1 MSIWN
6 VFSLIGGLAV
16 FLYGMII
23 MNKNL
28 TAIAGEKMKS
38 LMLTLT
44 KSRFRGYLTGLGVTM
59 VNQSS
64 SATTVLEAA
73 LVGAGLMTFHQSLAV
88 TLGAELGS
96 TFLAHLI
103 AFPSISK
110 FATLIIAGGFFA
122 SLLAKTKKGNH
133 SALAIFGFGL
143 LFMGMEMMSSS
154 LKPLRTYQPFMDL
167 MVSVET
173 PALGILLGLVFTM
186 IIQSSGATSGLTIA
200 MAMAGTITLEQA
212 VPINLGAAVGT
223 CITAVLGSL
232 ALNWEAKRSAYVHI
246 FFQAIGVI
254 WVYILLMIPFQ
265 GERMFIWM
273 TKWFVTNVFR
283 TDSLAREIAMAFT
296 FMPVINHIILFPVLD
311 HVVALFEKMCPPKE
325 SEKPFSVKYLHEQLI
340 DGSVEI
346 ALEMAKKEI
355 LVVADLVKEMFSK
368 IEKAFESKDT
378 KIIREIC
385 ETDSKVDLLHR
396 TIILFLARISQK
408 EMGEEDSKRSIN
420 YLYIENELESIGDVI
435 DKNIMVLATKMID
448 QELSFSEDGLKELRE
463 LHGKVR
469 ENLDRLVETL
479 NDENPVIAKK
489 IREKY
494 ADLDETR
501 YKRLHIERL
510 HKGLKESIGT
520 SSVHLDLIN
529 YFNRI
534 NEHVAYIADRILW
547 LTR

>member
-6 VFSLIGGLAV
+6 LFTLIGGLAV
-16 FLYGMII
+16 FLYGMIV

-28 TAIAGEKMKS
+28 TSIAGEKMKS
-38 LMLTLT
+38 VMLTLT

-73 LVGAGLMTFHQSLAV
+73 LVGAGLMTFQQSLAV
-88 TLGAELGS
+88 TLGSELGS

-110 FATLIIAGGFFA
+110 FATIIIAGGFFT
-122 SLLAKTKKGNH
+122 SLVAKTKKGNNT
-133 SALAIFGFGL
+133 ALAIFGFGL
-143 LFMGMEMMSSS
+143 LFLGMNMMSDS
-154 LKPLRTYQPFMDL
+154 LKPLREYKPFMDL
-167 MVSVET
+167 MMRVET
-173 PALGILLGLVFTM
+173 PALGILLGLFFTM

-232 ALNWEAKRSAYVHI
+232 ALNWEAKRSAYVHV

-254 WVYILLMIPFQ
+254 WVYILLIIPFN
-265 GERMFIWM
+265 GERLFIWM
-273 TKWFVTNVFR
+273 IKWFTTTVLN
-283 TDSLAREIAMAFT
+283 TDSLAREIAVGFT
-296 FMPVINHIILFPVLD
+296 FMPIINHIIIIPFLDFIVGLFV
-311 HVVALFEKMCPPKE
+311 KMVPPKE

-346 ALEMAKKEI
+346 ALEMSKKEI
-355 LVVADLVKEMFSK
+355 LVVADLIKEMFSK
-368 IEKAFESKDT
+368 VELAFIKKDP
-378 KIIREIC
+378 KVIREIC
-385 ETDSKVDLLHR
+385 DTDSKVDLLHK
-396 TIILFLARISQK
+396 TIILFLAKISQK
-408 EMGEEDSKRSIN
+408 EMGVEDSKRSIN
-420 YLYIENELESIGDVI
+420 FLYIENELESIGDVI
-435 DKNIMVLATKMID
+435 DKNIMVLARKMID
-448 QELSFSEDGLKELRE
+448 QDLTFSAEGLKELKE
-463 LHGKVR
+463 LHGKVN
-469 ENLDRLVETL
+469 ENIERLVEAL
-479 NDENPVIAKK
+479 INEDSVAAKK
-489 IREKY
+489 IGEKY
-494 ADLDETR
+494 AELDETR
-501 YKRLHIERL
+501 FKRLHIERL
-510 HKGLKESIGT
+510 QKGLKESIGT

>member
-6 VFSLIGGLAV
+6 VFTLIGGLAV

-38 LMLTLT
+38 VMLTLT

-73 LVGAGLMTFHQSLAV
+73 LISAGLMTFHQSVAV
-88 TLGAELGS
+88 TLGSELGS
-96 TFLAHLI
+96 TFLAHLV
-103 AFPSISK
+103 AFPAITK
-110 FATLIIAGGFFA
+110 FAALIISGGFFA
-122 SLLAKTKKGNH
+122 SLVTKTKKGTNT
-133 SALAIFGFGL
+133 AMTIFGFGL
-143 LFMGMEMMSSS
+143 LFMGMDMMSVS
-154 LKPLRTYQPFMDL
+154 LKPLRTYEPFMEL
-167 MVSVET
+167 MMKVET
-173 PALGILLGLVFTM
+173 PVLGILLGLVFTM

-232 ALNWEAKRSAYVHI
+232 ALNWEAKRSAYIHI

-265 GERMFIWM
+265 GERLFIWII
-273 TKWFVTNVFR
+273 KWFCSTVLR
-283 TDSLAREIAMAFT
+283 TDNLGREIAVGFT
-296 FMPVINHIILFPVLD
+296 FMPVINHLILFPVLT
-311 HVVALFEKMCPPKE
+311 HVVALFEKMCPPRE
-325 SEKPFSVKYLHEQLI
+325 SEKPFSVKYLQEQLI

-355 LVVADLVKEMFSK
+355 LIAADLVKEMFSK
-368 IEKAFESKDT
+368 VEKAFVSRDP

-396 TIILFLARISQK
+396 TIILFLARISEK

-435 DKNIMVLATKMID
+435 DKDIMVLATKMID
-448 QELSFSEDGLKELRE
+448 QELSFSEEGFKELKE
-463 LHGKVR
+463 LHGKVMD
-469 ENLDRLVETL
+469 NINRLVEALT
-479 NDENPVIAKK
+479 DENPAIAKK
-489 IREKY
+489 ITEKY
-494 ADLDETR
+494 ADLDDTR

-510 HKGLKESIGT
+510 HKGLKESIST
-520 SSVHLDLIN
+520 SSIHLDLIN

-534 NEHVAYIADRILW
+534 NEHTAYIADRILW
-547 LTR
+547 LVK

>member
-6 VFSLIGGLAV
+6 LFTLIGGLAV
-16 FLYGMII
+16 FLYGMIV

-28 TAIAGEKMKS
+28 TSIAGEKMKS
-38 LMLTLT
+38 VMLTLT

-73 LVGAGLMTFHQSLAV
+73 LVGAGLMTFQQSLAV
-88 TLGAELGS
+88 TLGSELGS

-110 FATLIIAGGFFA
+110 FATIIIAVGFFT
-122 SLLAKTKKGNH
+122 SLVAKTKKGNNT
-133 SALAIFGFGL
+133 ALAVFGFGL
-143 LFMGMEMMSSS
+143 LFMGMNMMSDS
-154 LKPLRTYQPFMDL
+154 LKPLRSYQPFMDL
-167 MVSVET
+167 MIKVET
-173 PALGILLGLVFTM
+173 PILGILLGLFFTM
-186 IIQSSGATSGLTIA
+186 IVQSSGATSGLTIA

-254 WVYILLMIPFQ
+254 WVYILLIIPFN
-265 GERMFIWM
+265 GERLFIWM
-273 TKWFVTNVFR
+273 IKWFTTTVLN
-283 TDSLAREIAMAFT
+283 TDNLAREIAVGFT
-296 FMPVINHIILFPVLD
+296 FMPVINHIIIIPVLD
-311 HVVALFEKMCPPKE
+311 FVVALFEKAVPPKE
-325 SEKPFSVKYLHEQLI
+325 SEKPFSVKYLQEQLI

-355 LVVADLVKEMFSK
+355 LIVADLVKDMFGRVES
-368 IEKAFESKDT
+368 AFIKKDP
-378 KIIREIC
+378 KIIKEIS
-385 ETDSKVDLLHR
+385 EIDSKVDLLHK
-396 TIILFLARISQK
+396 TIILFLARISEK
-408 EMGEEDSKRSIN
+408 ELGEEDTKRSIN
-420 YLYIENELESIGDVI
+420 YLYIQNELESIGDVI
-435 DKNIMVLATKMID
+435 DKNILVLATKMID
-448 QELSFSEDGLKELRE
+448 QDLTFSEEGLKELKE
-463 LHGKVR
+463 LHGKVM
-469 ENLDRLVETL
+469 ENINRLVDAL
-479 NDENPVIAKK
+479 VIEDSIAAKK
-489 IREKY
+489 IGEKY

-529 YFNRI
+529 YFNTI
-534 NEHVAYIADRILW
+534 NGHVAYIADRVLW
-547 LTR
+547 LTK

>member
-6 VFSLIGGLAV
+6 LFTLIGGLAV
-16 FLYGMII
+16 FLYGMIV

-28 TAIAGEKMKS
+28 TSIAGEKMKS
-38 LMLTLT
+38 VMLTLT

-73 LVGAGLMTFHQSLAV
+73 LVGAGLMTFQQSLAV
-88 TLGAELGS
+88 TLGSELGS

-110 FATLIIAGGFFA
+110 FATIIIAGGFFT
-122 SLLAKTKKGNH
+122 SLVAKTKKGNNT
-133 SALAIFGFGL
+133 ALAVFGFGL
-143 LFMGMEMMSSS
+143 LFLGMNMMSDS
-154 LKPLRTYQPFMDL
+154 LKPLREYKPFMDL
-167 MVSVET
+167 MMRVET
-173 PALGILLGLVFTM
+173 PALGILLGLFFTM

-232 ALNWEAKRSAYVHI
+232 ALNWEAKRSAYVHV

-254 WVYILLMIPFQ
+254 WVYILLIIPFHN
-265 GERMFIWM
+265 ERLFIWM
-273 TKWFVTNVFR
+273 IKWFTTTVLH
-283 TDSLAREIAMAFT
+283 TDSLAREIAVGFT
-296 FMPVINHIILFPVLD
+296 FMPIINHIIIIPFLDFVVGLFV
-311 HVVALFEKMCPPKE
+311 KMVPPKE

-346 ALEMAKKEI
+346 ALEMSKKEI
-355 LVVADLVKEMFSK
+355 LVVADLIKEMFSK
-368 IEKAFESKDT
+368 VELAFIKKDP

-385 ETDSKVDLLHR
+385 DTDSKVDLLHK
-396 TIILFLARISQK
+396 TIILFLAKISQK
-408 EMGEEDSKRSIN
+408 EMGVEDSKRSIN
-420 YLYIENELESIGDVI
+420 FLYIENELESIGDVI
-435 DKNIMVLATKMID
+435 DKNIMVLARKMID
-448 QELSFSEDGLKELRE
+448 QELTFSAEGLKELKE
-463 LHGKVR
+463 LHGKVN
-469 ENLDRLVETL
+469 ENIERLVDALINE
-479 NDENPVIAKK
+479 DPVAAKK
-489 IREKY
+489 IGEKY
-494 ADLDETR
+494 AELDETR
-501 YKRLHIERL
+501 FKRLHIERL
-510 HKGLKESIGT
+510 QKGLKESIGT

>member
-1 MSIWN
+1 MSIWH

-38 LMLTLT
+38 VMLTLT

-73 LVGAGLMTFHQSLAV
+73 LVGAGLMTFQQSLAV

-103 AFPSISK
+103 AFPAISK
-110 FATLIIAGGFFA
+110 FATLIIAGGFFT
-122 SLLAKTKKGNH
+122 SLIAKTKKGNH
-133 SALAIFGFGL
+133 AAMAIFGFGL

-154 LKPLRTYQPFMDL
+154 LKPLRSYQPFLDL
-167 MVSVET
+167 MVKVET

-186 IIQSSGATSGLTIA
+186 VVQSSGATSGLTIA
-200 MAMAGTITLEQA
+200 MAMSGTITLEQA

-246 FFQAIGVI
+246 YFQLIGVI

-265 GERMFIWM
+265 GERLFIWM
-273 TKWFVTNVFR
+273 IKWFVSNVFR
-283 TDSLAREIAMAFT
+283 TESLARQIAMGFT
-296 FMPVINHIILFPVLD
+296 FMPVINHIIIIPVLD
-311 HVVALFEKMCPPKE
+311 RIVAIFEKFCKPRE

-355 LVVADLVKEMFSK
+355 QVVADIIKEMFEK
-368 IEKAFESKDT
+368 IENAFVNKDKKA
-378 KIIREIC
+378 IREIC
-385 ETDSKVDLLHR
+385 ESDSKVDLLHR

-408 EMGEEDSKRSIN
+408 EMGVEDSKRSIN

-435 DKNIMVLATKMID
+435 DKNIMVLANKMID
-448 QELSFSEDGLKELRE
+448 QELTFSQDGLKELKE
-463 LHGKVR
+463 LHGKV
-469 ENLDRLVETL
+469 LDNINRLITAL
-479 NDENPVIAKK
+479 NEEDPIAAKK
-489 IREKY
+489 IKEKY
-494 ADLDETR
+494 ADLDETH
-501 YKRLHIERL
+501 YKRKHIERL

-534 NEHVAYIADRILW
+534 NEHVAYVADRILW
-547 LTR
+547 LAK